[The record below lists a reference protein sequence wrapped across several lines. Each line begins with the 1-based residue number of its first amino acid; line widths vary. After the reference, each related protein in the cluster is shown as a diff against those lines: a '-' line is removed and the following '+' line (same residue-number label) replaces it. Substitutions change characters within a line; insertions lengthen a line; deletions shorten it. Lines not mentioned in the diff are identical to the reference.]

1 MRFYSDY
8 GRKKTIIILETNYYS
23 NRPAKLFISKMKLY
37 KSLHDF
43 TLHFIRQIQFLRNK
57 AFQKTIV
64 KAVVAIEKKENWKQ
78 ERGDNR
84 SNLIVPKYG
93 SRRRGRGSM
102 NETGPVTIRG
112 RRLRGIIFPSIEA
125 RGTRAWNRFLSDN
138 ILPPSE
144 REEV

>member
-1 MRFYSDY
+1 
-8 GRKKTIIILETNYYS
+8 
-23 NRPAKLFISKMKLY
+23 MKLY

-57 AFQKTIV
+57 MFQKTIV